1 MPVICDSEVCC
12 SLFVLSDYYLPK
24 DEVEFYQFC
33 YVDSSGQVR
42 GASTPFSFRSQEE
55 QSLECSPDDELLVI
69 TTQVPKA
76 DGRFGVKA
84 SDCDSEIKCLI
95 DFLCVVLDPGASGSE
110 CT

>member
-1 MPVICDSEVCC
+1 MYRGLWSLVSGTHKPYYLCPSSEVCC

-84 SDCDSEIKCLI
+84 SDCDSEIKR
-95 DFLCVVLDPGASGSE
+95 
-110 CT
+110 